1 MAEKAGVSGLARY
14 NVFFKCGDIVNSAAV
29 QDTGS
34 DSELT
39 IDDIQKILAAKDF
52 LYLKSTQ
59 AIDLLSSIAGTR
71 IGNDQLFLDS
81 WNSLEEDQYM
91 ADGGRYRKRRHATFA
106 THDSTD
112 APVLMPYQPHYQ
124 SLDYNSLNGGI
135 ARYFAPILVDLLN
148 SRTLSALLEFANRL
162 LNQIAGNHPWL
173 IELHQFRIEARDGKK
188 GNPTPEGVH
197 HDGVDFVIVV
207 MIKRVNIE
215 SGATSIYNLNNQ
227 LVGEF
232 TLLNTFDMA
241 IVNDKK
247 VYHGVTPITQLDPD
261 EEAYRDVLVMTFK
274 RKD

>member
-1 MAEKAGVSGLARY
+1 MKT
-14 NVFFKCGDIVNSAAV
+14 AALIDSHFDPALIFTEI
-29 QDTGS
+29 QDTLG
-34 DSELT
+34 
-39 IDDIQKILAAKDF
+39 AKDF
-52 LYLKSTQ
+52 IYLKSTRV
-59 AIDLLSSIAGTR
+59 IDLLSSIAGTR

-91 ADGGRYRKRRHATFA
+91 ADGGRYRKRRHAIFA
-106 THDSTD
+106 THGSIG

-124 SLDYNSLNGGI
+124 TLDYNSMNGGI

-148 SRTLSALLEFANRL
+148 SRTLSALLDFGNRL
-162 LNQIAGNHPWL
+162 FSRISGNHSWH
-173 IELHQFRIEARDGKK
+173 IELHQFRIEARDGQK

-197 HDGVDFVIVV
+197 RDGVEFVIVV

-215 SGATSIYNLNNQ
+215 SGATRIFNQDNQ
-227 LVGEF
+227 LLGEF
-232 TLLNTFDMA
+232 TLLNAFDMA

-261 EEAYRDVLVMTFK
+261 EEAYRDVLVITFR